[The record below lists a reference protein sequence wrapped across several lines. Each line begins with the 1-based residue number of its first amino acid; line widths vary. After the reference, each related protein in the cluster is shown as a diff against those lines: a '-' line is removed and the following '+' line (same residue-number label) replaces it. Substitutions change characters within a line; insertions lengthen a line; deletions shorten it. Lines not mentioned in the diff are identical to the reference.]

1 MQLKEMWALY
11 YKRIIGIIAGLIFGI
26 IYLFFGFWDM
36 CFVILLV
43 IAGYWLGKSNEE
55 LQQRYSFSN
64 VFSII
69 MEYVRK
75 LFQPYR

>member
-11 YKRIIGIIAGLIFGI
+11 YKRIIGIVAGLIFGI

-43 IAGYWLGKSNEE
+43 ITGYWFGKSNEE

-75 LFQPYR
+75 LFRPYR